1 VKLMPLAANFEVS
14 SKARL
19 RVRAGKSAAVLANK
33 RRIQVNA
40 SGKKITS
47 TQKSAVHRYTGPAQA
62 RHTGRDSDEAA
73 RRETGEQATLSAASE
88 AASVVTTT

>member
-1 VKLMPLAANFEVS
+1 MPLAANFEVS

-19 RVRAGKSAAVLANK
+19 RVRAGESAAVLANK

-47 TQKSAVHRYTGPAQA
+47 TQKSAPLHRPSSS
-62 RHTGRDSDEAA
+62 DSEALHRDEAA
-73 RRETGEQATLSAASE
+73 RRETGEQATLSAE
-88 AASVVTTT
+88 AASCQ